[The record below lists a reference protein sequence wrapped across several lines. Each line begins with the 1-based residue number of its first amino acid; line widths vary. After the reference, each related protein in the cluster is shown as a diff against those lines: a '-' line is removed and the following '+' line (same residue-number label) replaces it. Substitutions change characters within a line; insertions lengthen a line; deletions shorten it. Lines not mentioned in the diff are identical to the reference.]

1 MQFDL
6 LSVSWKQG
14 DQIGRLSPKTLGS
27 FLIIAEVAQTFWA
40 TFSPA
45 KVKLCIYVDK
55 KWLGLH
61 LGDFFTNSSGHS
73 AWKT

>member
-1 MQFDL
+1 
-6 LSVSWKQG
+6 
-14 DQIGRLSPKTLGS
+14 LGS